1 MAEPDTMTL
10 LLSRRDFLGYS
21 ATVGGGLL
29 LAGCGPADTP
39 AAGIANDQPRYGG
52 RLRLGI
58 LDGNQSGNLDAHK
71 PIGSGIVRGF
81 ALYSKLWEWDE
92 QMQPRLALAELAE
105 PNADASAWT
114 LRLRPG
120 LEFHNGKT
128 IDADDL
134 IFSIRRLT
142 DPQLASPYA
151 ALLHWVDRDNLVKL
165 DNRTVR
171 LNFRDGRSYLPLAET
186 WVNFGGIVPV
196 DYHPVTNPVGAGPY
210 KLKSFTPGQRSL
222 FTRFENYYKDGKPY
236 ADELEIIDFKD
247 QVSRLAALRA
257 GQIDMANVLPTE
269 QLPILAKDPRLQVI
283 KSVSGNW
290 LSFDMNLDKPP
301 FNDPRVREA
310 LRLMAD
316 REELVRRALNGQGR
330 VANDLYAPSDPTFN
344 HSLGPRPYDPQRA
357 AQLLKAAGQENL
369 EVELITTP
377 GTGLSSALVLA
388 EQAKRIGVTLKV
400 KQVDLATFQ
409 GPQKNDWA
417 LSTGGS
423 IGAPFLASAIHTDA
437 PFAVSNK
444 THFHDP
450 QFSELFLAAMAQ
462 PDLEKRKALVHQVQ
476 QIQYERGGMLIWGYA
491 DLLDG
496 VSTRVGGAQAE
507 ESLFSTW
514 RFEKLWL
521 KDSA

>member
-1 MAEPDTMTL
+1 MTL